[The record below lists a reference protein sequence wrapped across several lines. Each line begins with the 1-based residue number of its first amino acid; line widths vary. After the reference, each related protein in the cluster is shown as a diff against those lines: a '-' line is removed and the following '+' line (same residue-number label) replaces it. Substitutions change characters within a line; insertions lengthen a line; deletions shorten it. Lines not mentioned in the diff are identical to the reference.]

1 MIWSVPNVFCANKPL
16 GTAAQ
21 KLAIRHNTRTR
32 PLRVGGH
39 RFEKLCSPCLWTA
52 KRGVVDAAV
61 AARSGRDPIA
71 PPRLGV
77 RTTTPVPR
85 QRFVRI
91 RRALT
96 RRGDGVLVW

>member
-1 MIWSVPNVFCANKPL
+1 M
-16 GTAAQ
+16 
-21 KLAIRHNTRTR
+21 R
-32 PLRVGGH
+32 PSLH
-39 RFEKLCSPCLWTA
+39 EA
-52 KRGVVDAAV
+52 DAT
-61 AARSGRDPIA
+61 PIA